1 VDLEVEKY
9 IIGHVATFSRSEDDV
24 SGTELAQQQGYRQL
38 PAF

>member
-1 VDLEVEKY
+1 VDLEVEKH